1 MGPYMFESILNY
13 FKKPE
18 ITLYHGLLTQNID
31 KALNHIKSKIQDTD
45 KSPKT
50 LFKEQYMRML
60 SDLIYSDILKYE
72 YLDTATNAFYSLFT
86 SPLPEEKHAFDA
98 LIALGKY
105 KLKLIDTMEHEVHH
119 DDSYPFFYDKYI
131 ESGER
136 IIWQYRDINIL
147 ASYKNIQIGV
157 DVLNS
162 CGCVTKISDNML
174 EKNECG
180 KNALSNAIDMF
191 KWGKIKHND
200 ITLTDKCFYIKSKEA
215 FDRLPYSFI
224 KNPIIGQD
232 DFIFTTDTLKGRK
245 LIIKTYDPAFLLK
258 AINFLDNSKSLKI

>member
-1 MGPYMFESILNY
+1 MGPYMFESIINY

-45 KSPKT
+45 KSP
-50 LFKEQYMRML
+50 LALYKEQYMRML

-105 KLKLIDTMEHEVHH
+105 KLNLIDTMANNVRH

-136 IIWQYRDINIL
+136 IFWQYRDVNIL

-224 KNPIIGQD
+224 KNPIVSQEG
-232 DFIFTTDTLKGRK
+232 FIFTTDTLNGRK

-258 AINFLDNSKSLKI
+258 TIKFLENSQSLKI